1 MIKPC
6 GICTFCLFLVR
17 VIKPGSGV
25 HATPTLS
32 VMFVSQVKRKE
43 PQELA
48 EDASLKRVRPS
59 TPPDEED
66 EGEIFR
72 LRAGAV
78 SMISADSHSF
88 HEYLYITSVVEKE
101 TNT

>member
-1 MIKPC
+1 MPML
-6 GICTFCLFLVR
+6 T
-17 VIKPGSGV
+17 
-25 HATPTLS
+25 
-32 VMFVSQVKRKE
+32 VMSVSQVKRKE

-72 LRAGAV
+72 LYKENGI
-78 SMISADSHSF
+78 MITLPADSHSF
-88 HEYLYITSVVEKE
+88 HKQI
-101 TNT
+101 NT